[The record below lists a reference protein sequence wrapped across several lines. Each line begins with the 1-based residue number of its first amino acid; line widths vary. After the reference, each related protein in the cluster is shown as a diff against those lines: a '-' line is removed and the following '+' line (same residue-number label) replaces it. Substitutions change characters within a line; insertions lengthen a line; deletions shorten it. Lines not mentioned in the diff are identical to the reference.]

1 MADNVRRILIV
12 EPSRVVR
19 ATLAKHLRQHFDV
32 REEADGES
40 AWQTLI
46 LDPFVVAVVCGPQ
59 PERLSGFDLLT
70 RIRASKIRRIRDV
83 DFLLIV
89 SDSESEQNKQLAR
102 EKGVADFIARGMSP
116 QEILAIVS
124 RLGRWDPTR
133 DKATAAAIPAPAPAI
148 PPREPAGSWEKL
160 TADLKETHGATSPA
174 IGVLAFGLDQHAALL
189 ERFGTGTTTAIG
201 ERITRVLREKIG
213 PQDSVVANAEAD
225 CCIISPGNTP
235 ATCIAFARRVCRSL
249 ASSEVKIRGTAFKL
263 VVSAGVACTPVD
275 GSLSREALIALAT
288 QRLAQARQHG
298 GNRIVASDT
307 PEAG

>member
-19 ATLAKHLRQHFDV
+19 ATLAKHRQHFDV

-70 RIRASKIRRIRDV
+70 RIRASRFGASAMSTFCSSSPTVNRSRTSS
-83 DFLLIV
+83 L
-89 SDSESEQNKQLAR
+89 R
-102 EKGVADFIARGMSP
+102 EKRVADFIARGMSP

-124 RLGRWDPTR
+124 RLRALGPDARQGDSGPH
-133 DKATAAAIPAPAPAI
+133 PAPAI

-263 VVSAGVACTPVD
+263 VVSAGSPAPRRRQSFAGGIDRTCHAAPC
-275 GSLSREALIALAT
+275 
-288 QRLAQARQHG
+288 AQARQHG

-307 PEAG
+307 P